1 MNSLTVVDSQQSAA
15 EMSHYIL
22 LLLCFIILPITGFP
36 FENGALKKYALW
48 HFVISAF
55 SSEKYQNRL
64 SLKNVPVFVHNY
76 PFLNFN
82 LPNLL
87 IHLQNFLIH
96 FPLLRK

>member
-1 MNSLTVVDSQQSAA
+1 M
-15 EMSHYIL
+15 
-22 LLLCFIILPITGFP
+22 ILPITCFP
-36 FENGALKKYALW
+36 FDNDALKKYALR

-96 FPLLRK
+96 FPPLWRQLGELRSRGV